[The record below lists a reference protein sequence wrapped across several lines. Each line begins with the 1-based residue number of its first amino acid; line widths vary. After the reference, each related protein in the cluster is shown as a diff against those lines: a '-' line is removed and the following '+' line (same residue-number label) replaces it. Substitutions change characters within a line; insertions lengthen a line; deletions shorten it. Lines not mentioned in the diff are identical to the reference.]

1 MVQIINMAA
10 EEIGA
15 SKKEEG
21 EGGLLTQCY
30 NILNCMVTRQWN
42 GESEKQYQEAY
53 ITRQNRI
60 GAI

>member
-21 EGGLLTQCY
+21 EGGCSLS
-30 NILNCMVTRQWN
+30 VT
-42 GESEKQYQEAY
+42 
-53 ITRQNRI
+53 IF
-60 GAI
+60 